1 MQLELNGG
9 NRTGRFNSSKTHVE
23 IAYIPVCVCACCC
36 VCTSE
41 YSCVFACLSFTR
53 EQVGQDAQIEV
64 WSQQLA

>member
-1 MQLELNGG
+1 MEIEQDGS
-9 NRTGRFNSSKTHVE
+9 TVQKHMSKLH
-23 IAYIPVCVCACCC
+23 IFPCVCVCARCC

-64 WSQQLA
+64 RSQQLA